1 MDRWHKI
8 GMLLKV
14 SLVLICVTVFFLGC
28 EKSPT
33 PVPVKRTQRVKKQVP
48 PSPPPQ
54 KAAPPEKRTVLS
66 YDPKGLVDPFKP
78 FIQIGSNQGP
88 IQGVPRTPLQEYG
101 LSQLSL
107 TAIIW
112 MGKNDSRA
120 MVRDSAG
127 KGFTLKRGTYIG
139 KRGGKVKAIL
149 MDRVIIEEPVG
160 LYADNSNTREVVL
173 KMQGEGGKE

>member
-1 MDRWHKI
+1 
-8 GMLLKV
+8 
-14 SLVLICVTVFFLGC
+14 
-28 EKSPT
+28 
-33 PVPVKRTQRVKKQVP
+33 VKRIKRVNKQVT
-48 PSPPPQ
+48 PPPTTQ
-54 KAAPPEKRTVLS
+54 KEATPEKRTVLS
-66 YDPKGLVDPFKP
+66 YNPKGLVDPFKP
-78 FIQIGSNQGP
+78 FIQIGSKQGP
-88 IQGVPRTPLQEYG
+88 IQGVPRTPLQEYD

-127 KGFTLKRGTYIG
+127 KGFTLKEGTYIG
-139 KRGGKVKAIL
+139 KRGGKVKTIL

-160 LYADNSNTREVVL
+160 LYADNSKLRERVM